1 MVRLASPG
9 FNRELKMNCTVS
21 WSGFS
26 IMVGT
31 SSSPFSP
38 VSLANEIF
46 RLEAWQVRDPTGL
59 LISKVTVIY
68 VKRTIQDHPI

>member
-46 RLEAWQVRDPTGL
+46 RLEVRDPTGL

>member
-9 FNRELKMNCTVS
+9 FNRELKMNFTVS
-21 WSGFS
+21 WLGLI

-46 RLEAWQVRDPTGL
+46 RLEVSDPTGL

>member
-46 RLEAWQVRDPTGL
+46 RLEAWQVRDPT
-59 LISKVTVIY
+59 
-68 VKRTIQDHPI
+68 